1 MSSVDFDVV
10 VVGAGVVG
18 LAVARACALA
28 GHHVLVLE
36 QADRV
41 GTGISARNS
50 EVIHAG
56 LYYPAGS
63 LKATLCVRG
72 REALY
77 EYCRQRGIAHQRC
90 GKLVVATDASQHE
103 QLEAIFQQGA
113 RNGVRDLVWLSGTE
127 VRQLEPEVFCTK
139 AFLSPSTGII
149 DGQAY
154 MTSLLGDLEAQS
166 GWVSLQTRF
175 ESAERDTGAFRINAR
190 SQGESTVVRSRWLI
204 NSAGLDAM
212 AVAARVPGLAPQFVP
227 KLYLAKGHYFAVSGR
242 PFKRLVYPLPV
253 AGGLGVHATL
263 QLDGG
268 VRFGPDVEWVDGVDF
283 DVNPGR
289 ARLFYPAIRQ
299 YWPNLPE
306 GALQPAYAGV
316 RPKIAGPAAA
326 AADFAISAPE
336 QHGVAGLINLFGI
349 ESPGLTASLALGDA
363 CAGLV
368 GSAPAASRA

>member
-28 GHHVLVLE
+28 GHRVLVME
-36 QADRV
+36 QAGRV

-56 LYYPAGS
+56 LYYPEGS

-77 EYCRQRGIAHQRC
+77 EYCRQRGIAQQRC
-90 GKLVVATDASQHE
+90 GKLVVATDVSQHE

-127 VRQLEPEVFCTK
+127 VRQLEPEVFCTQ

-149 DGQAY
+149 DARAF
-154 MTSLLGDLEAQS
+154 MTSLVGDLEARG

-175 ESAERDTGAFRINAR
+175 ESAERDAAAFRINAR
-190 SQGESTVVRSRWLI
+190 SQGEATVVRSRWLI

-212 AVAARVPGLAPQFVP
+212 AVAARVSGLAPQFIP

-242 PFKRLVYPLPV
+242 PFKRLVYPLPA

-263 QLDGG
+263 QLDGA
-268 VRFGPDVEWVDGVDF
+268 VRFGPDVEWVDRVDY
-283 DVNPGR
+283 DVQPGR
-289 ARLFYPAIRQ
+289 ARLFQAAIRR

-306 GALQPAYAGV
+306 GALQPAYAGL
-316 RPKIAGPAAA
+316 RPKISGPGEP
-326 AADFAISAPE
+326 AADFRIDGPGE
-336 QHGVAGLINLFGI
+336 HGIEGLINLLGI
-349 ESPGLTASLALGDA
+349 ESPGLTASLALAEA
-363 CAGLV
+363 CAALAGLTPP
-368 GSAPAASRA
+368 GSLT

>member
-18 LAVARACALA
+18 LAAARACALG
-28 GHHVLVLE
+28 GHRVLVTE
-36 QADRV
+36 QADRI
-41 GTGISARNS
+41 GSGISSRNS
-50 EVIHAG
+50 QVVHGG
-56 LYYPAGS
+56 LYYPEGS

-90 GKLVVATDASQHE
+90 GKLVVATNASQ
-103 QLEAIFQQGA
+103 QDQIEAIFQQAA
-113 RNGVRDLVWLSGTE
+113 RNGVGDLVWLSSAE

-149 DGQAY
+149 DGHAY
-154 MTSLLGDLEAQS
+154 MSSLAGDLEARG
-166 GWVSLQTRF
+166 GWISLQTRF
-175 ESAERDTGAFRINAR
+175 ENAERDAGSFRITAR
-190 SQGESTVVRSRWLI
+190 SQGELTVVRSRWLI
-204 NSAGLDAM
+204 NSAGLDAV
-212 AVAARVPGLAPQFVP
+212 AVAAQVSGLAPRFIP

-268 VRFGPDVEWVDGVDF
+268 VRFGPDVEWVEHVDY
-283 DVNPGR
+283 DVNPDR
-289 ARLFYPAIRQ
+289 ATLFYPAIRR
-299 YWPNLPE
+299 YWPNLPP
-306 GALQPAYAGV
+306 GALRPAYAGL
-316 RPKIAGPAAA
+316 RPKIAGPGQP
-326 AADFAISAPE
+326 AADFEISAPAE
-336 QHGVAGLINLFGI
+336 HGVDGLINLFGI
-349 ESPGLTASLALGDA
+349 ESPGLTASLALGEA

-368 GSAPAASRA
+368 GPLSDSGS